1 MQRVMREGLG
11 EGELVKSEGSCGG
24 KVRMKTTGKLRAL
37 QETGTWGGKGRGEA
51 SAVMKTES
59 RSF

>member
-11 EGELVKSEGSCGG
+11 EREGSCGG
-24 KVRMKTTGKLRAL
+24 KVSMKMTGKLRAL